1 MRSQN
6 ARRSEDGEVIMCVC
20 VREREHETCNNF
32 WKVLCVFP
40 DQKKKK
46 EKIIIYRFIKCT
58 ALIKIT
64 YAYIL

>member
-32 WKVLCVFP
+32 WKVLCVP
-40 DQKKKK
+40 GSKKKK
-46 EKIIIYRFIKCT
+46 RKNHN
-58 ALIKIT
+58 L
-64 YAYIL
+64 